1 MIKKKKK
8 INETELLISLLN
20 KAPLNKDAFLQIAAK
35 IDELSD
41 VDISQVENWCALGL
55 ELCEQ
60 NGVIS
65 LATNKR
71 ELCKQE
77 FCVVD
82 IETTGSI
89 NSGQIIEIGAI
100 KLINGEQ
107 TGAFSTLIYADCVP
121 QVITE
126 LTGLSANDLMGA
138 PSLAYALKNFRD
150 FLGDCVFV
158 AHNVRFDYGF
168 ISKSLVDL
176 GYPPLLNR
184 ALCTVELAKRC
195 IASQRYKLNI
205 LKELLGIENIH
216 HRAFSDAISAAEI
229 LKYCI
234 LKLPWSVQSVEDLI
248 FFSKSAP
255 SMQIEPK
262 IEPLNQINFN

>member
-8 INETELLISLLN
+8 NNNIELLISLLN
-20 KAPLNKDAFLQIAAK
+20 KAPLSKDAFLQIAGK
-35 IDELSD
+35 INELGD

-55 ELCEQ
+55 ELYEL
-60 NGVIS
+60 NGTIS
-65 LATNKR
+65 LATAKR
-71 ELCKQE
+71 ELNKQE

-89 NSGQIIEIGAI
+89 NNGQIIEIGAI

-107 TGAFSTLIYADCVP
+107 TGAFSTLIYTDYVP
-121 QVITE
+121 EMITE
-126 LTGLSANDLMGA
+126 LTGLSANDLIGA
-138 PSLAYALKNFRD
+138 PNLACALKNFRD
-150 FLGDCVFV
+150 FLGSCVFV

-184 ALCTVELAKRC
+184 PLCTVELARRC
-195 IASQRYKLNI
+195 IPSQRYKLNS
-205 LKELLGIENIH
+205 LKEILGIENIH

-229 LKYCI
+229 LKHCT

-248 FFSKSAP
+248 FFSKTAP
-255 SMQIEPK
+255 SLQIA
-262 IEPLNQINFN
+262 LN

>member
-1 MIKKKKK
+1 M
-8 INETELLISLLN
+8 
-20 KAPLNKDAFLQIAAK
+20 
-35 IDELSD
+35 
-41 VDISQVENWCALGL
+41 
-55 ELCEQ
+55 
-60 NGVIS
+60 
-65 LATNKR
+65 
-71 ELCKQE
+71 
-77 FCVVD
+77 
-82 IETTGSI
+82 
-89 NSGQIIEIGAI
+89 
-100 KLINGEQ
+100 
-107 TGAFSTLIYADCVP
+107 
-121 QVITE
+121 
-126 LTGLSANDLMGA
+126 
-138 PSLAYALKNFRD
+138 
-150 FLGDCVFV
+150 
-158 AHNVRFDYGF
+158 RFDYGF